1 MAKSIPASRREF
13 LRRAGLLAASGH
25 AWSWLAGP
33 ARAAPARI
41 GVGSDLPQ
49 LQQGIQIGD
58 VVADRAIVWARAD
71 RSARLI
77 VDWDVDERMRH
88 ARRVSGPAAL
98 EDSDFTA
105 RVDLTGLPADQRI
118 FLRVAFQSLND
129 KGPLGEP
136 VLGQFRA
143 APRARRDLRFLWS
156 GDTVGQG
163 YGINPDIGG
172 MRVYEVM
179 RSRQPDFFI
188 HSGDTIYADGPI
200 SAQQKVEDGKLWRNL
215 VTEEKSKVAETL
227 GEFRGNYKYNLLDA
241 NLRRFN
247 AEVAQLWQWDDHEL
261 INNWSPSRELASD
274 ARYTEKSVPLLAAR
288 AKRAFLE
295 YAPLRPMGAEESER
309 VYRHVPYGPLLDV
322 FMLDMRS
329 YRGPNT
335 FNRQPSAN
343 AETAFL
349 GPAQLS
355 WLKQA
360 LQRSSATWKIIAAD
374 MPLGLLV
381 SDGRDAQNR
390 ARFEAVANGGGPP
403 LGRELELAELLRFI
417 KLQRIANLVWL
428 TADVHY
434 TAAHFYDPAKAKF
447 SDFDPFWEFVS
458 GPLHAGSFG
467 PAIPDDTFGLQVMY
481 QKVPVIQNSS
491 PLAGYQFFGEVN
503 IAGQDAALTVTLRD
517 MTGAALFERRLEP
530 RA

>member
-1 MAKSIPASRREF
+1 MAKSIPSRREF
-13 LRRAGLLAASGH
+13 LRRAGLLAASGTY
-25 AWSWLAGP
+25 AWSRWGGR

-41 GVGSDLPQ
+41 AAGSELPQ
-49 LQQGIQIGD
+49 LQQGIQVGD

-77 VDWDVDERMRH
+77 VDWDVDERMRN
-88 ARRVSGPAAL
+88 ARRVLGPHAL
-98 EDSDFTA
+98 ESSDFTA

-118 FLRVAFQSLND
+118 FLRVAFQSLSD
-129 KGPLGEP
+129 KGPLGEAT
-136 VLGQFRA
+136 LGQFRA
-143 APRARRDLRFLWS
+143 APAARRDLRFLWS

-172 MRVYEVM
+172 MRIYEVM

-188 HSGDTIYADGPI
+188 HSGDTIYADAPI

-247 AEVAQLWQWDDHEL
+247 AEVPQLWQWDDHEL
-261 INNWSPSRELASD
+261 MNNWSPSKDLAND
-274 ARYTEKSVPLLAAR
+274 ARYTEKRLPLLAAR

-295 YAPLRPMGAEESER
+295 YAPLRPSGAEESER
-309 VYRHVPYGPLLDV
+309 VFRHVPYGPLLDV

-343 AETAFL
+343 ADTAFL
-349 GPAQLS
+349 GRAQLS

-360 LQRSSATWKIIAAD
+360 LLRSSATWKVIAAD
-374 MPLGLLV
+374 MPLGLV
-381 SDGRDAQNR
+381 VADGVDAHKR
-390 ARFEAVANGGGPP
+390 ERFEAVANGGGPP
-403 LGRELELAELLRFI
+403 LGREFEVAELLRHV
-417 KLQRIANLVWL
+417 KQHGVANLVWL

-434 TAAHFYDPAKAKF
+434 TAAHYYDPAKAKF
-447 SDFDPFWEFVS
+447 SDFDPFWGVRIRASARRQFWA
-458 GPLHAGSFG
+458 GP
-467 PAIPDDTFGLQVMY
+467 
-481 QKVPVIQNSS
+481 
-491 PLAGYQFFGEVN
+491 
-503 IAGQDAALTVTLRD
+503 R
-517 MTGAALFERRLEP
+517 
-530 RA
+530 